1 MKQTEMTIQPGTRL
15 AVNVLARDGRSAGI
29 TVEIRYTAEQEFKL
43 FAHSVELCNGPEGCQ
58 PLIHCEIVTPDEA
71 MVRAKADP
79 DGYANSAD
87 FVEPSLAEM
96 LAEIFGGNVYTVN
109 KNVYTVDEHGIR
121 PLKPKKNN

>member
-1 MKQTEMTIQPGTRL
+1 MKQTEMTIRPGTRL
-15 AVNVLARDGRSAGI
+15 AVDVLARDGRSAGI

-58 PLIHCEIVTPDEA
+58 PLIHCEIVTADEA

-79 DGYANSAD
+79 DGYANSDD
-87 FVEPSLAEM
+87 FIEPSLTEM
-96 LAEIFGGNVYTVN
+96 LAEIFGD
-109 KNVYTVDEHGIR
+109 NVYTVDEHGYFH